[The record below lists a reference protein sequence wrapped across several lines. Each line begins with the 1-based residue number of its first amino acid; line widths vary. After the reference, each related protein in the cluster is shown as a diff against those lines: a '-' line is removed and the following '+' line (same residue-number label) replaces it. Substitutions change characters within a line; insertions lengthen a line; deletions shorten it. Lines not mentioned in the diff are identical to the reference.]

1 MAKEQPNI
9 KERQRTS
16 IKVPRKYTVFIHNDD
31 FTTMDFVVLILT
43 SVFHKSMD
51 EAVALMLRVHHGD
64 KAAVGTYSYDIAMTK
79 AATASEMA
87 RAEGYPLR
95 LSVVGE

>member
-1 MAKEQPNI
+1 MAKEQSNI

-64 KAAVGTYSYDIAMTK
+64 KAAVGTYPYDIAMTK